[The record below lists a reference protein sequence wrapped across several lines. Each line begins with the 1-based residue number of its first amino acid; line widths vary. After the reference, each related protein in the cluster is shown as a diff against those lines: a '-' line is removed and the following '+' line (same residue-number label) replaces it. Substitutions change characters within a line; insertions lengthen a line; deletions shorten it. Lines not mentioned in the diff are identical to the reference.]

1 LIESSFS
8 LITALILIVLVTG
21 FCIYEIQ
28 LFNYRKAVIQFS
40 SDLDGLVKAFDLLP
54 RLSDEGSF
62 TSIKISVPKDYNL
75 TFSSQADALLING
88 KENLTINLSRDLIN
102 DLVLSSG
109 TYDLE
114 LYYGGNSTG
123 PYVVSFK

>member
-1 LIESSFS
+1 M
-8 LITALILIVLVTG
+8 TG